1 MIDIEKNSSVFRS
14 TAYLMM
20 VCSTAAM
27 LSGCA
32 REISSNVYSDT
43 HVGEASRTFRG
54 IVVSVREVEVTNAE
68 KLQENTAGI
77 VAGGVGGGVVGHQF
91 GKGRGNT
98 AATAAGALLG
108 AVAGAYA
115 EKALSSQN
123 AFEYIVELSTGEMRT
138 VVQGKDTKYAPGQR
152 VLLIVGQEGRSR
164 IIPDSSPAPQYQP
177 APHYNAAPQY
187 APTAH
192 YPQPVPHYNPA
203 PHYAPAAQYPQPA
216 PQHNTAPQYYPG
228 ENPNAPLRPE
238 PIYGY

>member
-1 MIDIEKNSSVFRS
+1 MIDLRKKSSLVRS

-20 VCSTAAM
+20 VSSATAM

-32 REISSNVYSDT
+32 REISSNVYSDS

-54 IVVSVREVEVTNAE
+54 VVVSVREIDVTNAE

-77 VAGGVGGGVVGHQF
+77 VAGGVGGGVLGHQF

-115 EKALSSQN
+115 EKALSSQT

-138 VVQGKDTKYAPGQR
+138 VVQGKDTKYGPGQR
-152 VLLIVGQEGRSR
+152 VLLIVGQQGRSR
-164 IIPDSSPAPQYQP
+164 IIPDSSPAPQYHP
-177 APHYNAAPQY
+177 APQY
-187 APTAH
+187 APTAQ
-192 YPQPVPHYNPA
+192 YLPPA
-203 PHYAPAAQYPQPA
+203 PQYQPA
-216 PQHNTAPQYYPG
+216 PVPQYYPQDG
-228 ENPNAPLRPE
+228 NPNAPYRPN
-238 PIYGY
+238 PTFGY

>member
-1 MIDIEKNSSVFRS
+1 MINMRKNSSMLRS
-14 TAYLMM
+14 TAYLLI

-54 IVVSVREVEVTNAE
+54 VVVSVREVEVTNAE
-68 KLQENTAGI
+68 KLQENTTGMAAGA
-77 VAGGVGGGVVGHQF
+77 VAGGVGGYQF
-91 GKGRGNT
+91 GKGRGQV
-98 AATAAGALLG
+98 ASTAAGAILG

-123 AFEYIVELSTGEMRT
+123 AFEYIVELSNGEMRT

-164 IIPDSSPAPQYQP
+164 IIPDSAPASHYQP

-187 APTAH
+187 APMAQ
-192 YPQPVPHYNPA
+192 YPQPAPHYNPA

-216 PQHNTAPQYYPG
+216 PHYNPAPQYPQSGYVG
-228 ENPNAPLRPE
+228 EPLRPE